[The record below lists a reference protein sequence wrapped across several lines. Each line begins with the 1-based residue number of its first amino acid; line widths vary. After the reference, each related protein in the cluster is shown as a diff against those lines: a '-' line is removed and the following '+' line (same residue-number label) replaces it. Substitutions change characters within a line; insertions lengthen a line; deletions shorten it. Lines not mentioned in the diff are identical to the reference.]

1 MAASADDSLL
11 AALSAITGT
20 GGFHSTG
27 TAPFFFP
34 LLHVADLGELAFPLS
49 AAQAEELIALSEAA
63 PYGLGDKTVRDEN
76 VRKCWQL
83 DASRFSIKSPQW
95 KKFLEQT
102 TTRVREDLGIGGKIS
117 AHPYKLLLYGK
128 GGHFKAHRDTEKL
141 DAMFGTLIVA
151 LPSAHEGGRLFIRHG
166 GQEIEVDFSREEHRH
181 EFQHAAFFADCEH
194 EVEPVRSGYR
204 CCLVYNLRLDEGDP
218 GLLNLP
224 LDTQAKSL
232 VKPLHS
238 LKQERRGEL
247 TAILLEHAYTEANF
261 SLRRLKGNDAARAKA
276 LFAAAK
282 DAGFTAHLALVTYH
296 QMGELE
302 ENHRRRRKQWEDE
315 DDVAQDGTMGEI
327 YDEDRSIDHW
337 RDAGDQKV
345 TLGCYRIEE
354 DVLLTHAPFGEGEPD
369 EKEAEGYT
377 GNAGCTMDYWYR
389 RAAVVLWAEE
399 DHEKIL
405 CSQDFGGACMALAGL
420 AGGAKTGLGSPFFR
434 LGKAVVEAFPDKLP
448 PAAHFR
454 YHQRLEG
461 EPFAVA
467 LEALA
472 KAGSRELLE
481 MLVPIT
487 PDHAW
492 ALCSAGLWKK
502 LHRAFGVD
510 AFAALHQRLIKGNPQ
525 EWRHILYPLL
535 DALLITKA
543 DHESAR
549 AIAARL
555 SELSPKP
562 LVSPQWGAAQKPATP
577 GDRAET
583 GILLAASYLL
593 DDAVGR
599 CSALDFLLADRSLD
613 YVREVLGPVLAE
625 KRTLACLTTRNSLAP
640 DTLAF
645 ARNLLRDEVA
655 RPILPFP
662 DWTRPCPTVEALP
675 QNLYSRHPSTSQRTT
690 LAERELSNFMADP
703 EAKTHEF
710 RYPQEVRSA
719 LENFIRDHA
728 LDLDHVTLR
737 KGTPHTLA
745 CTKNDKSHHRAL
757 ARRAADEK
765 LLKNLAGL

>member
-1 MAASADDSLL
+1 MSASAGDSILS
-11 AALSAITGT
+11 ALSAITGS
-20 GGFHSTG
+20 GGFHSAG

-34 LLHVADLGELAFPLS
+34 LLHVKELGELAFPLS
-49 AAQAEELIALSEAA
+49 ASQAKELIAVSEAA
-63 PYGLGDKTVRDEN
+63 PYGLGEKTLHDEK

-83 DASRFSIKSPQW
+83 DASRFSLKAPQW
-95 KKFLEQT
+95 KKFLQQT
-102 TTRVREDLGIGGKIS
+102 VARVREDLGIGGKVS

-141 DAMFGTLIVA
+141 DAMFGTLIIA

-166 GQEIEVDFSREEHRH
+166 GREIEVDFSRKEHSH

-218 GLLNLP
+218 GSLNLP
-224 LDTQAKSL
+224 LDTQAKTL
-232 VKPLHS
+232 LAPLQA
-238 LKQERRGEL
+238 LKQERRGRL

-261 SLRRLKGNDAARAKA
+261 SLRHLKGNDPARARA
-276 LFAAAK
+276 LLAAAK
-282 DAGFTAHLALVTYH
+282 DTGVTAHLALVTYH

-302 ENHRRRRKQWEDE
+302 ENHRRRRRSWDDDD
-315 DDVAQDGTMGEI
+315 DDVADGTMGEI
-327 YDEDRSIDHW
+327 YDEDHSIDHW
-337 RDAGDQKV
+337 RDARDRKV
-345 TLGCYRIEE
+345 PLGCYGIEKN
-354 DVLLTHAPFGEGEPD
+354 VLLTHAPFGEGEPD

-405 CSQDFGGACMALAGL
+405 CHQDFNGACAALAGL
-420 AGGAKTGLGSPFFR
+420 AGGSKTGPGSPFFR
-434 LGKAVVEAFPDKLP
+434 LGTAVVEAFPDRFP

-454 YHQRLEG
+454 YRQHVDG
-461 EPFAVA
+461 EPFAVT
-467 LEALA
+467 LGALA

-481 MLVPIT
+481 MLVPAT

-492 ALCSAGLWKK
+492 ALCDAGLWKK

-510 AFAALHQRLIKGNPQ
+510 AFAALHQRLVNGDPQ
-525 EWRHILYPLL
+525 AWRHLLYPLL
-535 DALLITKA
+535 DALLSAKGG
-543 DHESAR
+543 HEQAR

-555 SELSPKP
+555 SGLPPKP
-562 LVSPQWGAAQKPATP
+562 PASPHWDAVPKPATP

-583 GILLAASYLL
+583 AILLAASHLL
-593 DDAVGR
+593 EVAER
-599 CSALDFLLADRSLD
+599 RSALDFLLADRSLD
-613 YVREVLGPVLAE
+613 YVREVLGPVLLE
-625 KRTLACLTTRNSLAP
+625 KRTVSCLATPNSLAP
-640 DTLAF
+640 DALGF
-645 ARNLLRDEVA
+645 GRDLLREEVA

-662 DWTRPCPTVEALP
+662 DWTRPCPAAKPLSKNFP
-675 QNLYSRHPSTSQRTT
+675 SRYPSPSDRTI
-690 LAERELSNFMADP
+690 LAERELCAFMADP
-703 EAKTHEF
+703 DAKTREF
-710 RYPQEVRSA
+710 RYPQDVRSA

-757 ARRAADEK
+757 ARRAADKK
-765 LLKNLAGL
+765 LLQKLSDL

>member
-11 AALSAITGT
+11 ASLSAITGT
-20 GGFHSTG
+20 GGFHSAG

-49 AAQAEELIALSEAA
+49 AAQAKALIALSEAA

-95 KKFLEQT
+95 GKFLKQT
-102 TTRVREDLGIGGKIS
+102 ATRVREDLGIGGKIS

-141 DAMFGTLIVA
+141 DAMFGTLIIA
-151 LPSAHEGGRLFIRHG
+151 LPSAHAGGRLFIRHG
-166 GQEIEVDFSREEHRH
+166 GREIEVDFSREEHRH

-218 GLLNLP
+218 GSLNLP
-224 LDTQAKSL
+224 LDTQAKTL

-238 LKQERRGEL
+238 LKLERRGEL

-282 DAGFTAHLALVTYH
+282 EAGVTAHLALVTYH

-302 ENHRRRRKQWEDE
+302 ENHRRRRKRWEDD

-327 YDEDRSIDHW
+327 YEEDHSIDHW
-337 RDAGDQKV
+337 RDAGDRKV
-345 TLGCYRIEE
+345 PLGCYRIEE

-405 CSQDFGGACMALAGL
+405 CHQDFAGACAALAGL
-420 AGGAKTGLGSPFFR
+420 AGGAKTGPGSPFFR
-434 LGKAVVEAFPDKLP
+434 LGKAVVEAFPDKF
-448 PAAHFR
+448 PAAAHTR
-454 YHQRLEG
+454 YHQRLEA
-461 EPFAVA
+461 EPFAVT

-481 MLVPIT
+481 MLVPVT

-492 ALCSAGLWKK
+492 ALCGAELWKK

-510 AFAALHQRLIKGNPQ
+510 AFAAPHHRLVKGDPQ

-535 DALLITKA
+535 DALLTTKA
-543 DHESAR
+543 GHQPAR

-555 SELSPKP
+555 SGLSPKP
-562 LVSPQWGAAQKPATP
+562 PAGPKPATP
-577 GDRAET
+577 GDRVET
-583 GILLAASYLL
+583 AILLAASHLL
-593 DDAVGR
+593 DDADER
-599 CSALDFLLADRSLD
+599 RSALDFLLADRSLD
-613 YVREVLGPVLAE
+613 YVREVLGPVLLE
-625 KRTLACLTTRNSLAP
+625 KRTLACLTARNSLAP
-640 DTLAF
+640 EALAF
-645 ARNLLRDEVA
+645 ARDLLRNEVA

-662 DWTRPCPTVEALP
+662 DWTRPCPTAEPLP

-690 LAERELSNFMADP
+690 LAERELSSFMADP
-703 EAKTHEF
+703 EAKTRDF

-719 LENFIRDHA
+719 LENFIRDHV
-728 LDLDHVTLR
+728 LDLDQVTLR

-765 LLKNLAGL
+765 LLEKLAGL